1 MDYKKEIINPMS
13 GSLTSL
19 FENQGIDVIM
29 GKGTILDEHSI
40 DVEGETVGAE
50 YIVVAT
56 GQHSNKLGI
65 EGKEYTN
72 DSRDFL
78 SMESLP
84 NSITFIGAGIISIEF
99 ASIMIKSGVEVNV
112 VHNNNEP
119 LKGFNEAHI
128 DKLIEKLK
136 SEGVNFYF
144 NENTQSVQPSGER
157 FVVTTESGLSL
168 ETDYVLDATG
178 RKPNVQDIGLEK
190 VGIKFSGRGI
200 VVDEHLRTNVKNI
213 FASGDVLDKSIP
225 KLTPTATFEFNYIA
239 AYILGLNQQPIQYPA
254 IPSVLYSLPRLSQIG
269 VTVSEAQN
277 NDDYTVKDIPFD
289 QQMVFEYQ
297 NETEAEMS
305 IVLDSNKRLVGA
317 EIYGNE
323 ANDLVNLLV
332 FIINNKMTVQE
343 LSQNIFAFLGA
354 SSGVIDLLK
363 IAMM

>member
-1 MDYKKEIINPMS
+1 MNWQSLMDYKKEFINPMS

-99 ASIMIKSGVEVNV
+99 ASIMIKLGVEVNV

-157 FVVTTESGLSL
+157 FVVTTESVSY
-168 ETDYVLDATG
+168 T
-178 RKPNVQDIGLEK
+178 
-190 VGIKFSGRGI
+190 
-200 VVDEHLRTNVKNI
+200 HL
-213 FASGDVLDKSIP
+213 
-225 KLTPTATFEFNYIA
+225 
-239 AYILGLNQQPIQYPA
+239 
-254 IPSVLYSLPRLSQIG
+254 
-269 VTVSEAQN
+269 
-277 NDDYTVKDIPFD
+277 
-289 QQMVFEYQ
+289 
-297 NETEAEMS
+297 
-305 IVLDSNKRLVGA
+305 
-317 EIYGNE
+317 
-323 ANDLVNLLV
+323 
-332 FIINNKMTVQE
+332 
-343 LSQNIFAFLGA
+343 
-354 SSGVIDLLK
+354 
-363 IAMM
+363 